1 MFEAKKIM
9 TKEAIC
15 SFALGKIFKYEPRL
29 ANEAVEIFGGA
40 AELLGLGPEG
50 IMESLG
56 PYNKYAQKIASVNII
71 QEAERLEQIE
81 KQGFRYLCHDNSAFP
96 EPLRMCEDAPLG
108 FFVRSED
115 SFENIFSQD
124 FIAIV
129 GTRDASSYGTAW
141 TEKVVGEL
149 AGVESRPCIVSGLAY
164 GIDICAHKAALNSS
178 LTSIA
183 VLGTGIDTIYPS
195 RHEYW
200 ADRLIHTPGCAV
212 ISEHPPG
219 AEVLGINFLSR
230 NRIIAGLGRATLLME
245 SRVKGGG
252 MTTARVAESYGRSV
266 LALPGRID
274 DPRSQGC
281 NQLISSRI
289 ADPISDCNQLLK
301 ALGYKKRGHK
311 SKGQRTPPDFDFES
325 ASANC
330 NSASANCNSAF
341 AGFNPN
347 LAGFDPDS
355 AGFKSE
361 DIRILLETIRLCRDL
376 NAEQLARECGF
387 AYKDVAALLPL
398 LESEGLIRV
407 DLLGRA
413 SIV

>member
-1 MFEAKKIM
+1 M

-129 GTRDASSYGTAW
+129 GTRDASSYGIAW

-281 NQLISSRI
+281 NLLISSRI
-289 ADPISDCNQLLK
+289 ADPISDCDQLLK
-301 ALGYKKRGHK
+301 TLGYKKRGHK
-311 SKGQRTPPDFDFES
+311 SEGQRTPPDFAGLKPDFS
-325 ASANC
+325 
-330 NSASANCNSAF
+330 
-341 AGFNPN
+341 
-347 LAGFDPDS
+347 GFDPAS

-361 DIRILLETIRLCRDL
+361 DIRILLETIRLSRDL
-376 NAEQLARECGF
+376 NAEQLAKECGF

-413 SIV
+413 SII